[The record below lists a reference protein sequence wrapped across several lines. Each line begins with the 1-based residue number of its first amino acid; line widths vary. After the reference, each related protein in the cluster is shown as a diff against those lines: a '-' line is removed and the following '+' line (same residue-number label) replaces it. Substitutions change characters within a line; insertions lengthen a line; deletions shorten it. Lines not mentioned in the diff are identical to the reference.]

1 MSGAVSGSGGTEARR
16 SGEEV
21 FAERQMREQEES
33 MGIRKVSL
41 LGAVAAAAIFAAFGA
56 GAKEA
61 KTIGLA
67 VANLQANFFN
77 QIKEAVEAEGA
88 AKGVK
93 IITVDAKG
101 DAATQVNQIQDLLAQ
116 NIDALIYIPA
126 GATAAAVPVKAA
138 RAAGVPVIN
147 VDRNADGAPGD
158 TFIATDSVNSAKEVC
173 TWIAKQ
179 AGGKGEMLIIHGQKG
194 TTPEVDRSK
203 GCAEALKAFPDI
215 KIVGQLWSEGW
226 HQDEGF
232 KLTQDLLQ
240 AHPEVDIVWGQA
252 DALALGAAQAVKVAN
267 PDHKIWVAGFD
278 GDTAALTALRDGVF
292 DVTATQQTQKMG
304 RMAVDSA
311 IDLVAGN
318 KLPAEQL
325 QGATLTTKD
334 NVDGFIAKHP

>member
-1 MSGAVSGSGGTEARR
+1 
-16 SGEEV
+16 
-21 FAERQMREQEES
+21 

-41 LGAVAAAAIFAAFGA
+41 FAAVAGAALAAAFAAS
-56 GAKEA
+56 AKEA

-77 QIKEAVEAEGA
+77 QIKESAEAEGD

-158 TFIATDSVNSAKEVC
+158 TFIATDSVDSAKEVC

-179 AGGKGEMLIIHGQKG
+179 AGGKGDMLIIHGQKG
-194 TTPEVDRSK
+194 TTPEVDRTK
-203 GCAEALKAFPDI
+203 GCAEALKDFPGI
-215 KIVGQLWSEGW
+215 KIVGQLWSDQW

-232 KLTQDLLQ
+232 KLAQDLLQ
-240 AHPEVDIVWGQA
+240 AHPTVSIIWGQA

-278 GDTAALTALRDGVF
+278 GDTAALTALKNGVF

-304 RMAVDSA
+304 HMAVDAA
-311 IDLVAGN
+311 IDLVAGK
-318 KLPAEQL
+318 KLPPVQL
-325 QGATLTTKD
+325 QDATLTTKE